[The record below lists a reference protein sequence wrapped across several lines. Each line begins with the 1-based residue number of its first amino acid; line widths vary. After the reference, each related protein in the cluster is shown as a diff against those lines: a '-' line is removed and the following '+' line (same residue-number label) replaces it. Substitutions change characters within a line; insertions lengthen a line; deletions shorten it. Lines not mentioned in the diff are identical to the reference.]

1 MDKRYIDSSCIIETN
16 VAYAEVNEFHGV
28 DGDDEL
34 LHQKVSDVEVGVS
47 DVADDVI
54 HGVH

>member
-1 MDKRYIDSSCIIETN
+1 MDTSCIIETN

-28 DGDDEL
+28 DGDGEL
-34 LHQKVSDVEVGVS
+34 LHQTVSDVEVGAN
-47 DVADDVI
+47 DVAYDVI